1 VVDGLRVAALAL
13 FLLGGSMNSAS
24 SETFQ
29 LLALGDSLTSG
40 WGLRGPDG
48 FCPRLEAALR
58 ARGLDVRVMNAGVAG
73 DTAAG
78 GLARLRGI
86 PTDAYDAVI
95 VELGINDLLS
105 GVPIE
110 TTRRNLEAILDTIMR
125 AGKPV
130 LLAGARSP
138 FGPARVFEKLHRE
151 LAETRGI
158 DLDPDFLAGAVGPG
172 LDQGD
177 GLHPNAKGV
186 EVIVE
191 RILPRVVKL
200 IEAARAQK

>member
-1 VVDGLRVAALAL
+1 
-13 FLLGGSMNSAS
+13 MNTAS

-40 WGLRGPDG
+40 WGLREGDG
-48 FCPRLEAALR
+48 FCPRLEAAAR
-58 ARGLDVRVMNAGVAG
+58 ARGIDIHVVNAGVAG
-73 DTAAG
+73 DTTAG
-78 GLARLRGI
+78 GLARLRRMSI
-86 PTDAYDAVI
+86 DAHDAVI

-110 TTRRNLEAILDTIMR
+110 TTRRNLEAILDVIAR

-130 LLAGARSP
+130 LLVGARSP
-138 FGPARVFEKLHRE
+138 FGPAPAFERVHRE
-151 LAETRGI
+151 LAEARGI
-158 DLDPDFLAGAVGPG
+158 DLDPDFLAGAIGPG

-177 GLHPNAKGV
+177 GLHPNARGV
-186 EVIVE
+186 GAIVE

-200 IEAARAQK
+200 MEAARAQK